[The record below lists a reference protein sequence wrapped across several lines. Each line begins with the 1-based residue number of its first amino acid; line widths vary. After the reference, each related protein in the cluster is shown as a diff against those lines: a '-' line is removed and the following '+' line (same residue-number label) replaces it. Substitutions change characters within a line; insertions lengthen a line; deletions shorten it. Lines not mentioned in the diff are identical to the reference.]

1 MYYTIKIEKFKKLE
15 NIKTFQNYVNK
26 INLVWLK
33 INFI

>member
-1 MYYTIKIEKFKKLE
+1 MYNTIKIEKKLE